1 LQDVPARLQD
11 VPRSSVQENSDAQ
24 ERLPESSSRDTV
36 VDTDVTD
43 ANTDV
48 TDVRD
53 VNAQR
58 RPDVPPSVP
67 VSQSRS
73 SPSVDVR
80 YLASSDVL
88 PANAERTEE
97 TDADTDV
104 NTEDTVASTEDTDVN
119 TRDHS

>member
-1 LQDVPARLQD
+1 
-11 VPRSSVQENSDAQ
+11 
-24 ERLPESSSRDTV
+24 LPESSSRDTV

-43 ANTDV
+43 VNTEDTDV
-48 TDVRD
+48 KDVS
-53 VNAQR
+53 AQR

-67 VSQSRS
+67 VSLSRS

-88 PANAERTEE
+88 PANAESTED
-97 TDADTDV
+97 TDVKAVRDVKDV
-104 NTEDTVASTEDTDVN
+104 NTEDTDANTDVTDVN